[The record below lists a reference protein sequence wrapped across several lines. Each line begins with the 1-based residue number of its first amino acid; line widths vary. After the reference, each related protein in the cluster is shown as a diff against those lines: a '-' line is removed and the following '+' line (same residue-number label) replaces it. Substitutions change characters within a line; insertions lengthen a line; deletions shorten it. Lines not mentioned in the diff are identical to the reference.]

1 MDIRQ
6 AEVELFHADRRTDT
20 MKVTVALA
28 SFCDMPKELSD
39 EQVKIASV
47 PQACVEHCTEFE
59 WVNITFSLR
68 SFHSFLNTANLLHFQ

>member
-6 AEVELFHADRRTDT
+6 AEVELFHADRRTDK

-28 SFCDMPKELSD
+28 LFCDMPKELSD
-39 EQVKIASV
+39 EQIKIASFTQ
-47 PQACVEHCTEFE
+47 PRVEHCTEFK
-59 WVNITFSLR
+59 WVNLIFSLR